1 MAKHLMRFLLL
12 LALSLFPAAMVQG
25 GTEIVMYSNPVEAPF
40 LVETIK
46 DWEAKTGNK
55 VTLLTGSAGS
65 SDNLALYQ
73 QQLGA
78 GTSDVDIYELDV
90 VWPGLLAN
98 HLVDLKEYSNGREK
112 LHTQPVITNNT
123 INGRLVSMPLY
134 LDAGMM
140 FYRKDLLDKY
150 SVPVP
155 GSWDELIAA
164 AKKIT
169 TAEHQ
174 AGNNKL
180 WGLVFQGRA
189 YEGLTC
195 AALEW
200 IDSYGGGTII
210 DIDGNVTIN
219 NPQAAAALT
228 AAAAWIGDISPS
240 GVLNYAEE
248 DARGVF
254 QSGDSV
260 FMRNWPYAW
269 ALGQADDS
277 PVKGKIGIM
286 PVPKGTGSTSK
297 PSGALGGWGIGIS
310 KYSKKIAVAADLVF
324 FLSSAEGQR
333 RFSLLGSYT
342 PSALSLF
349 DDPEIKAKNP
359 VAILDVFN
367 NAVPRPAGVTGSKY
381 NRVSSEFYNSVHAI
395 LSGSSK
401 AEAELTRL
409 EGALKRLSRNGW

>member
-12 LALSLFPAAMVQG
+12 LALSLFPAAIVQG

-381 NRVSSEFYNSVHAI
+381 NRV
-395 LSGSSK
+395 
-401 AEAELTRL
+401 
-409 EGALKRLSRNGW
+409 